1 MKDIVKSAPFMR
13 ARKDQAVAAHK
24 GFKVLKLAYLP
35 YQLLRCQE
43 RYLGGRRSK
52 QQGKEQPRFSMCVFL
67 PNALD
72 GLPELLDKMASHPK
86 FLWDHLPTSRC
97 ETGEVRLPKF
107 KVSFS
112 SRINGVLEAMGVQA
126 AFAPC
131 RADLRDMLEGDLHL
145 VVEHVFHKAVIE
157 VDEEGTEAAASTA
170 CVMTLISQTISTPV
184 NFVVD
189 HPFAFFVV
197 EEVSA
202 TVVFMGHVLDPTS
215 R

>member
-1 MKDIVKSAPFMR
+1 MAF
-13 ARKDQAVAAHK
+13 
-24 GFKVLKLAYLP
+24 
-35 YQLLRCQE
+35 LR
-43 RYLGGRRSK
+43 
-52 QQGKEQPRFSMCVFL
+52 P
-67 PNALD
+67 
-72 GLPELLDKMASHPK
+72 
-86 FLWDHLPTSRC
+86 W
-97 ETGEVRLPKF
+97 
-107 KVSFS
+107 
-112 SRINGVLEAMGVQA
+112 GVQA

-170 CVMTLISQTISTPV
+170 CVMKLKSKSYTTPV
-184 NFVVD
+184 NFIAD

-215 R
+215 RLE

>member
-1 MKDIVKSAPFMR
+1 
-13 ARKDQAVAAHK
+13 
-24 GFKVLKLAYLP
+24 
-35 YQLLRCQE
+35 
-43 RYLGGRRSK
+43 
-52 QQGKEQPRFSMCVFL
+52 
-67 PNALD
+67 
-72 GLPELLDKMASHPK
+72 
-86 FLWDHLPTSRC
+86 
-97 ETGEVRLPKF
+97 
-107 KVSFS
+107 
-112 SRINGVLEAMGVQA
+112 
-126 AFAPC
+126 
-131 RADLRDMLEGDLHL
+131 MLEGDLHL